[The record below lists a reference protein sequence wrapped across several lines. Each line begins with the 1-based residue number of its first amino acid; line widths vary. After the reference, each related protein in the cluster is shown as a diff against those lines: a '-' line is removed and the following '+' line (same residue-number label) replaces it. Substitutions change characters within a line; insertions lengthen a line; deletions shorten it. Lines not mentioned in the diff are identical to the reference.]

1 MVTARRPAAP
11 AVQAARRTRP
21 SSGTRAAWHVVLLC
35 LTIAGTARAQSVALP
50 RDGAPRIE
58 AQPRAPHAP
67 QPRVLAPIPYPADS
81 LRADTQA
88 FDALPPPARA
98 ILDVRRAIAP
108 EGGAPG
114 LACIPL
120 STTSD
125 GSRRQRVQGRIDG
138 LGLVVFARVTREGA
152 LARVE
157 FVRRLPGGGQRGYT
171 WDSAGDATTMMEWPE
186 GSTQAESAPV
196 PRGGPIPRAVRA
208 LGRIVLTWRC
218 VEG

>member
-1 MVTARRPAAP
+1 MSRLA
-11 AVQAARRTRP
+11 
-21 SSGTRAAWHVVLLC
+21 TRALGWGALLLC
-35 LTIAGTARAQSVALP
+35 LAGIGAADAQPHDGRPAMAHPLTADPAP
-50 RDGAPRIE
+50 GASRRSQPRIL
-58 AQPRAPHAP
+58 P
-67 QPRVLAPIPYPADS
+67 PIPYPADS
-81 LRADTQA
+81 LRPDEQA
-88 FDALPPPARA
+88 FDALPAPART
-98 ILDVRRAIAP
+98 ILDVRQAIAP

-138 LGLVVFARVTREGA
+138 LGLVVFARVTRAGT

-171 WDSAGDATTMMEWPE
+171 WDSAGDLTTMMEWPE
-186 GSTQAESAPV
+186 GSTQAESSPV

-208 LGRIVLTWRC
+208 LGRVVLTWRC